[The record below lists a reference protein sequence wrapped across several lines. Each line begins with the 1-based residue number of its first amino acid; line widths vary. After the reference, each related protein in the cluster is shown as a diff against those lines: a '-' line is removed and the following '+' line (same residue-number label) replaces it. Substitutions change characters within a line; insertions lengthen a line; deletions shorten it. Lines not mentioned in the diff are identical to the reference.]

1 MIGQGR
7 PAVPDGG
14 RFADLAPVF
23 RHKPKGRSRTRPDAA
38 YRTARTEV
46 ELRLFAEPE
55 LNDRDIVLKML
66 AMTLDGLDWANDG
79 FSHGRKI
86 AKEAAR
92 ADRGLTISARL

>member
-7 PAVPDGG
+7 PAVPDRG

-66 AMTLDGLDWANDG
+66 ALTLDGLDWANDS

-86 AKEAAR
+86 ARRSTAQRQGA
-92 ADRGLTISARL
+92 